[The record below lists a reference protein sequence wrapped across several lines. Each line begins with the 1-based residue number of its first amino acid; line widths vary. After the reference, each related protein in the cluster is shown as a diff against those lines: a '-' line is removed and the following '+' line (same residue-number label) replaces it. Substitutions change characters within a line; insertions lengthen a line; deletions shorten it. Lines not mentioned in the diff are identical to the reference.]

1 MSETMMKVMFAD
13 EICEIPCEEKNG
25 IYYPKADSYG
35 RKDMSILALKAL
47 DLMAELD
54 RTVLQCINMSGLYRT
69 IWEEI
74 AQKAERSRSETLET
88 LKQRTQFSPKRGSS
102 S

>member
-54 RTVLQCINMSGLYRT
+54 RTVLQCINMSGLLGCLSCSLIR
-69 IWEEI
+69 
-74 AQKAERSRSETLET
+74 RSITSGVSAIVLV
-88 LKQRTQFSPKRGSS
+88 
-102 S
+102 